1 VVQAA
6 DALIKYSEK
15 RRESQ
20 AATNLLADDV
30 DTVFLTITVKKMPTG
45 ARHKP
50 YRIPLRVPVYNESS
64 SVCLITKNNSE
75 AHIETLKKL
84 KIPQIK
90 EIITLLQLKTEYKA
104 YEARRLLLSTHELF
118 LTDDRVVKSLPEL
131 LGVKFFKAKKLPA
144 PVNLLA
150 KDLQREVTKA
160 LSCTYYRPATG
171 TSSTLKIGTTAMSAA
186 HLADNIE
193 AAMEYVPKC
202 IQKEWENIQSIGIK
216 TGTSLTLP
224 IYNALPNPA
233 GIIDT
238 TISVSTK
245 VSNKASK
252 VDAEDNKEQSAEAP
266 PAKKSKK
273 SPLSR
278 ENVEAKA

>member
-1 VVQAA
+1 
-6 DALIKYSEK
+6 
-15 RRESQ
+15 
-20 AATNLLADDV
+20 
-30 DTVFLTITVKKMPTG
+30 
-45 ARHKP
+45 
-50 YRIPLRVPVYNESS
+50 
-64 SVCLITKNNSE
+64 
-75 AHIETLKKL
+75 
-84 KIPQIK
+84 
-90 EIITLLQLKTEYKA
+90 
-104 YEARRLLLSTHELF
+104 
-118 LTDDRVVKSLPEL
+118 
-131 LGVKFFKAKKLPA
+131 
-144 PVNLLA
+144 
-150 KDLQREVTKA
+150 
-160 LSCTYYRPATG
+160 
-171 TSSTLKIGTTAMSAA
+171 
-186 HLADNIE
+186 
-193 AAMEYVPKC
+193 MEYVPKC

-278 ENVEAKA
+278 ENVEAKAESKAKAAAKKPVAATPARVQPKRRASATKA